1 MSTPVLKRAIAALEG
16 FFGAQLTI
24 EPTLSEHAE
33 LALALAKSITEVGTF
48 EHVLVREEYY
58 DWLDTDPVNISEAVY
73 AGLNGR
79 YEIASEEHIPLAR
92 VLPLAVHGAVLDPEQ
107 LREYARFD
115 GATTHV
121 NEFLLQYNELFSHMI
136 AEMVR
141 GVPSFDVLYEE
152 LKDIAQDRNYGLT
165 LKRMLHEAKTNAPL
179 EYRSKPGWAAVSF
192 GNLIYQLLRT
202 DSAADALTDTTE
214 RGGTVRDHAGLIGAA
229 YGALYGE
236 DAVPA
241 PWREALE
248 AYQSGRPAVYL
259 PRDLPALAERL
270 LREAKE

>member
-1 MSTPVLKRAIAALEG
+1 MSTPVLERATAALQG

-24 EPTLSEHAE
+24 EPALSEHAE

-58 DWLDTDPVNISEAVY
+58 DWLDTEPANISQAVY

-79 YEIASEEHIPLAR
+79 YEIESEEHIPLAR
-92 VLPLAVHGAVLDPEQ
+92 VLPLAVHGAVLNPEV

-141 GVPSFDVLYEE
+141 GVPNFPVLYEE
-152 LKDIAQDRNYGLT
+152 LKDLAQDRNYGLT
-165 LKRMLHEAKTNAPL
+165 LKRVLHEANTNPPL
-179 EYRSKPGWAAVSF
+179 EYRTKPGWAAVSF
-192 GNLIYQLLRT
+192 GNLIHQLLRT
-202 DSAADALTDTTE
+202 EDASDALSDTVE
-214 RGGTVRDHAGLIGAA
+214 RGGAVREHAGLIGAA

-236 DAVPA
+236 DAVPPA
-241 PWREALE
+241 WRDAIA
-248 AYQSGRPAVYL
+248 AYAAERPAVYL
-259 PRDLPALAERL
+259 PKDLPALAERL

>member
-1 MSTPVLKRAIAALEG
+1 MSTPVLERATAALQG

-58 DWLDTDPVNISEAVY
+58 DWLDTEPVNISQAVY

-79 YEIASEEHIPLAR
+79 YEIESEEHVPLAR
-92 VLPLAVHGAVLDPEQ
+92 VLPLAVHGAVLNPEV

-136 AEMVR
+136 AEMIR
-141 GVPSFDVLYEE
+141 GVPAFAVLYEE

-165 LKRMLHEAKTNAPL
+165 LKRVLHEAKTNPPL
-179 EYRSKPGWAAVSF
+179 EYRTKPGWAAVSF
-192 GNLIYQLLRT
+192 GNLIHQLLRT
-202 DSAADALTDTTE
+202 EDASDALSDTVE
-214 RGGTVRDHAGLIGAA
+214 RGGAVRDHAGLIGAA

-236 DAVPA
+236 DAVPTE
-241 PWREALE
+241 WRDALAGYE
-248 AYQSGRPAVYL
+248 TDRPAVYL